1 MLYCPVCQVSRCR
14 ISAIWTSQIGLLIV
28 KYIRSTILRMDR
40 QLKNFILF
48 LSQTNLLGQVRKL
61 TCDKGKKFS
70 FKFWE
75 KRKFILTGGFQ
86 RVAQNVHYTLHQ
98 IKNIV
103 SSCIEKDN
111 VFLLRGHSHIE
122 FSHSFRQVDVS
133 GWVGLAL
140 WR

>member
-1 MLYCPVCQVSRCR
+1 
-14 ISAIWTSQIGLLIV
+14 
-28 KYIRSTILRMDR
+28 MDR

-61 TCDKGKKFS
+61 TFDKGKKFS
-70 FKFWE
+70 FKFLE

-140 WR
+140 